1 MESQERRNRQDAE
14 VKVERAVERATSKAA
29 AAARRE
35 EKRIEPRKD
44 DVSQLADIMR
54 LSSPIR
60 NDSE

>member
-1 MESQERRNRQDAE
+1 MEIKA
-14 VKVERAVERATSKAA
+14 ERAVQRATSKAA

-35 EKRIEPRKD
+35 EKYIESRKD
-44 DVSQLADIMR
+44 NISQLADIMR